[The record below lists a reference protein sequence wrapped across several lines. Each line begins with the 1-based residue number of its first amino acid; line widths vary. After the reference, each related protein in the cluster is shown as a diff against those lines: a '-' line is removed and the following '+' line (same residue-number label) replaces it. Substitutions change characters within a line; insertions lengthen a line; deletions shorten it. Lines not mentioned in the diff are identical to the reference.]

1 VFNVAAIFH
10 GEEAFLAVVFLF
22 TVHFFNNHFR
32 PDKFPV
38 EVVMFTGTMSLEHY
52 AREHTVEYQRLL
64 ANGELEKHLVD
75 APSAPMTLASK
86 LLGFALIALGLTLLA
101 GVAIGFFGGH

>member
-1 VFNVAAIFH
+1 MASIFH

-38 EVVMFTGTMSLEHY
+38 EVVMFTGTMSLEEFKKDHG
-52 AREHTVEYQRLL
+52 VEYQRLVDS
-64 ANGELEKHLVD
+64 GELERHLVEP
-75 APSAPMTLASK
+75 PSAAMVKASK
-86 LLGFALIALGLTLLA
+86 AAGLRR
-101 GVAIGFFGGH
+101 